1 MVQDY
6 TTIDNK
12 DGALSEGSRRL
23 SDDDTESGCNSTVA
37 ARSFIVNSGHSYSAA
52 VVTLAMVVVIIVI
65 SLLSSNNGISND

>member
-1 MVQDY
+1 MTLADSMVQDY

-37 ARSFIVNSGHSYSAA
+37 ARSFIVNSDGDWHVGEGSGDYCN
-52 VVTLAMVVVIIVI
+52 LVVIVQQRY
-65 SLLSSNNGISND
+65 L